1 MSAGR
6 RVSVENTSCYLR
18 LPPTVKDVSYGLV
31 RLNAATRQWHAAV
44 DDSWLEL
51 LRPTVTVTDYLGQLV
66 RTYGLVAP
74 FESACRYTPGL
85 ARLVDMRRLHRAGLI
100 AQDLLALDL
109 TPAQVSS
116 VPTCP
121 AITMFATTGEAL
133 GWLYVIER
141 ITLLADGLVRHVHY
155 TLPQVADATLYLET
169 FASQAT
175 DYWQTFG
182 RIVDRANEDPGVARE
197 LERAACDA
205 FEIAH
210 RWVRTSTDARSSA

>member
-1 MSAGR
+1 VPWS
-6 RVSVENTSCYLR
+6 ENTSCYLR
-18 LPPTVKDVSYGLV
+18 VPPTVKDVSSGLV

-51 LRPTVTVTDYLGQLV
+51 LRPTVTVADYLAQLV

-74 FESACRYTPGL
+74 FESASRYTPGL
-85 ARLVDMRRLHRAGLI
+85 ARLVEIGRLQRAGLI

-109 TPAQVSS
+109 SYSQVSS
-116 VPTCP
+116 IPTCP
-121 AITMFATTGEAL
+121 AITMFATMNEAL

-141 ITLLADGLVRHVHY
+141 TTLLADGLVRHVHHA
-155 TLPQVADATLYLET
+155 LPQVTDATRYLET
-169 FASQAT
+169 FSTHA

-182 RIVDRANEDPGVARE
+182 RILDRATTDPGIARDI
-197 LERAACDA
+197 ERAACEA

-210 RWVRTSTDARSSA
+210 GWVRTPTDARSAV